1 MPRNVARYVSTV
13 TLSVLKLLATS
24 PLETVSQDGCSRV
37 ERRATFSSADRTRFT
52 MEQRLI
58 LVNLLIKLGVAAAVA
73 STLVRSVEFKSLLF
87 REDRSLKQQIYLVL
101 WIGIP
106 LSVAVWIRFI
116 QKSFLAGDLSF
127 ETTILLG
134 VIAGRFTGMLGGA
147 FIALPALFHGEW
159 ATLPFNVLCGFI
171 AGQLRTLAPDR
182 DDIWSFSPF
191 IDLSVYRMIRRN
203 LPTPR
208 LFDWQVMFFVTIVA
222 LRFVQT
228 EISRYLP
235 HATFTLEGLSFG
247 GLNPWVWL
255 AIYAT
260 SIIAIGTELKIWN
273 SVRIQIKLE
282 EQERLLLHARME
294 ALQNQINPHFLFNT
308 LNSVSS
314 LVRFDPDTARELI
327 IKLATILRRLLNS
340 GDAFVPL
347 REELEFIDNYL
358 DIEVVRFGRDK
369 LQVMKELEPASLDVM
384 VPSMLLQPLVEN
396 SIKHGLASKIEGG
409 SIFLRSRLTESQ
421 LIIEVEDDGV
431 GMGSANLLEKPT
443 GLGGTGIGL
452 ANVAE
457 RLKVL
462 YGETA
467 RMTIDSREGK
477 GTLIRLRLPVL
488 QSEGSIPAVL
498 YEERSSTRR

>member
-1 MPRNVARYVSTV
+1 
-13 TLSVLKLLATS
+13 
-24 PLETVSQDGCSRV
+24 
-37 ERRATFSSADRTRFT
+37 

-58 LVNLLIKLGVAAAVA
+58 LINLLIKLGVATAVA

-101 WIGIP
+101 WIGFP
-106 LSVAVWIRFI
+106 MSVAVWIRFI
-116 QKSFLAGDLSF
+116 QPSFLAGDLSF

-147 FIALPALFHGEW
+147 FVALPALLHGEW
-159 ATLPFNVLCGFI
+159 ATLPFNLLCGFI
-171 AGQLRTLAPDR
+171 AGQLRSLAPDR

-208 LFDWQVMFFVTIVA
+208 LFDWQVMFFVTIVG
-222 LRFVQT
+222 LRFVHT
-228 EISRYLP
+228 ELSRFMP
-235 HATFTLEGLSFG
+235 HATFTMEGLSPT
-247 GLNPWVWL
+247 GLNPWVWV

-260 SIIAIGTELKIWN
+260 SITTIGTELKIWN

-282 EQERLLLHARME
+282 EQERLLLQARME

-327 IKLATILRRLLNS
+327 IKLATILRRLLSS
-340 GDAFVPL
+340 GDPFVPL
-347 REELEFIDNYL
+347 REEMEFIDNYL

-369 LQVMKELEPASLDVM
+369 LQVVKELDPASLEVM
-384 VPSMLLQPLVEN
+384 IPSMLLQPLVEN
-396 SIKHGLASKIEGG
+396 SIKHGLSSKIDGG
-409 SIFLRSRLTESQ
+409 SIYLRSRISDSKV
-421 LIIEVEDDGV
+421 IVEVEDDGI
-431 GMGSANLLEKPT
+431 GMGAAQLLERPS
-443 GLGGTGIGL
+443 GFGGTGIGM

-462 YGETA
+462 YGDTA
-467 RMTIDSREGK
+467 RMTIDSHEGK
-477 GTLIRLRLPVL
+477 GTLVRLRLPVL
-488 QSEGSIPAVL
+488 ESAGSIPPAL
-498 YEERSSTRR
+498 YESSTRR